1 MIKEERLKII
11 LREINLY
18 NKVLSSDLSELLN
31 VSEDTVRRD
40 LKELVEADL
49 VTKVHGGAI
58 NKSLTKTLKKEEE
71 VYGAESKVII
81 AQKATQLLKR
91 DQVILIEGGTTIQSF
106 AKHIPVNFPLHFFT
120 ISPQTAI
127 SLSENEGVVVNTVG
141 GQLHKDSY
149 LHTGS
154 EVVMQLK
161 DIRANLCLL
170 GANGF
175 SVENGLSDIDWE
187 IVQVKKAMMQASKKT
202 AILCI
207 SEKLNSNRKFIIS
220 EAANIDYLIT
230 ELDTDS
236 PLLKP
241 YMDFGINVL

>member
-1 MIKEERLKII
+1 MLKEERIRII

-40 LKELVEADL
+40 LKELTEAGL
-49 VTKVHGGAI
+49 VAKVHGGAI
-58 NKSLTKTLKKEEE
+58 SKSLTTPYQQEEQI
-71 VYGAESKVII
+71 YGGKNKGII
-81 AQKATQLLKR
+81 ADKALQLLKR
-91 DQVILIEGGTTIQSF
+91 DQIVLIEGGTTIQTF
-106 AKHIPVNFPLHFFT
+106 TKHLPKNLPLHFFT

-127 SLSENEGVVVNTVG
+127 SLSENEDVLVNTVG
-141 GQLHKDSY
+141 GRLHKDSY
-149 LHTGS
+149 LHTGP
-154 EVVMQLK
+154 EVIMQLK

-187 IVQVKKAMMQASKKT
+187 IAQVKKAMIQASKKT

-207 SEKLNSNRKFIIS
+207 SEKLDSNRKFIVS
-220 EAANIDYLIT
+220 EADKIDYLVT
-230 ELDTDS
+230 ELDKES
-236 PLLKP
+236 PILKP
-241 YMDFGINVL
+241 YIDAGITVL